1 MCLCNFLT
9 VGGESSGYSSAACGH
24 LVWGYD
30 WKCGQTLRKTWRTQ
44 VRKFLHLIFA
54 LYVLENF
61 SNFPPSVE
69 KSKIFF
75 LTVFS
80 ALRRSCWRV
89 RRKRS
94 SCMLSRWSEE
104 SFTCPRAG
112 TLYTVYA
119 EFYVH
124 TYNVLCSSVDMIP
137 FLSIVYGTCGCAYIE
152 TCPKFP
158 VITRWLANF
167 RTPNFTAKC
176 NWYTV
181 CVRISADIRSSCC
194 SPRVSWR

>member
-1 MCLCNFLT
+1 MRLEVWSDSSKNLT
-9 VGGESSGYSSAACGH
+9 DSS
-24 LVWGYD
+24 
-30 WKCGQTLRKTWRTQ
+30 K
-44 VRKFLHLIFA
+44 
-54 LYVLENF
+54 
-61 SNFPPSVE
+61 
-69 KSKIFF
+69 KIFTSHICPLRVGKFPQFPSECWEIKNLF
-75 LTVFS
+75 LDCLFS
-80 ALRRSCWRV
+80 VAAKLLACTSEEIKLYALKMIGRV
-89 RRKRS
+89 LHMSQSRYIHCIYTIL
-94 SCMLSRWSEE
+94 CML
-104 SFTCPRAG
+104 
-112 TLYTVYA
+112 
-119 EFYVH
+119 H

-176 NWYTV
+176 NWYTL